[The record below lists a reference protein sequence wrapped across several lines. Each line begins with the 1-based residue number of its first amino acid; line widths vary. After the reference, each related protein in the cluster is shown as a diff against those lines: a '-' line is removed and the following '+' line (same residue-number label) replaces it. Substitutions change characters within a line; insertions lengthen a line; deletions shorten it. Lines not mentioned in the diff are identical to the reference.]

1 MAAKPNVTDLAVAER
16 ADLHALVTSLSPEEW
31 HRPSLCEGWTV
42 RDVVVHVVSY
52 DELGW
57 SRLPGAFLRGG
68 LRVDAV
74 NQHVLERYAN
84 LTVPEVVDLVARS
97 SRPRGLTSGFGGA
110 IALTDGLIHQ
120 QDVRRATGRVRTI
133 PEDRLTVALD
143 FALRAP
149 TLPARGHAR
158 GLRLVASDLSWE
170 HGDGAEVRGPGEALL
185 MAVAGRSQALGELEG
200 DGVATL
206 ARRLRAVS

>member
-42 RDVVVHVVSY
+42 RD
-52 DELGW
+52 
-57 SRLPGAFLRGG
+57 
-68 LRVDAV
+68 
-74 NQHVLERYAN
+74 
-84 LTVPEVVDLVARS
+84 LTVPEVVGLVARS

-158 GLRLVASDLSWE
+158 GLRLVTTDLSWE
-170 HGDGAEVRGPGEALL
+170 RGDGREVRGPGEALL

-206 ARRLRAVS
+206 ARRLGAVS